1 MKSDMEIQKDVMD
14 QLMWEPILNAAEIGV
29 AVKHGIVTLTGTVDN
44 FAKKIA
50 AEIAVRKVAGV
61 KAVAEEIMV
70 GISPEFKKT
79 DTEIAEAVLHALK
92 WNISVPEGMVRVKV
106 EDGYVSLEGE
116 VIWDFQRTAAKK
128 AIEQLMGVKAV
139 YNFITL
145 KPVVTPSNIK
155 HKIAAALERSATI
168 DAGRINVEVD
178 GGKVTLTGKVRSFAE
193 QEDAIAAAWSA
204 PGVNQVDNRLEL
216 EEIVFAW

>member
-1 MKSDMEIQKDVMD
+1 
-14 QLMWEPILNAAEIGV
+14 
-29 AVKHGIVTLTGTVDN
+29 LTGTVDN

-61 KAVAEEIMV
+61 KAVAEQIMV

-155 HKIAAALERSATI
+155 HKTAAALERSATI